1 MTLKTISDPELQPLA
16 TAPRSASA
24 RRAIPIA
31 DVRNPLLRKGLE
43 VWLQA
48 KGERRLPAREQ
59 ITPRAMATILRHTAL
74 VRVIGDAEDF
84 EFRIVGDAIEQAK
97 GISYKGM
104 RTADIDGVAPGYGTT
119 LCGAY
124 RRVCESR
131 EPAAFAST
139 FERALDRQTYF
150 QESIC
155 LPLGNDHETVDHLL
169 VMGVY
174 APHKPVS
181 GS

>member
-1 MTLKTISDPELQPLA
+1 MTLKPTFDQKLPLRA
-16 TAPRSASA
+16 APSANA

-31 DVRNPLLRKGLE
+31 DVQNPLLRKGLD
-43 VWLQA
+43 VWTRA

-59 ITPRAMATILRHTAL
+59 ITPRALAEILRHTAL
-74 VRVIGDAEDF
+74 VRVIGDADDF

-104 RTADIDGVAPGYGTT
+104 RMADIDRVSPGYGAT
-119 LCGAY
+119 LHGAY
-124 RRVCESR
+124 SRVCESR

-150 QESIC
+150 QESLC
-155 LPLGNDHETVDHLL
+155 LPLGSDHETVDHLL

-174 APHKPVS
+174 ATLKAP
-181 GS
+181 GSA